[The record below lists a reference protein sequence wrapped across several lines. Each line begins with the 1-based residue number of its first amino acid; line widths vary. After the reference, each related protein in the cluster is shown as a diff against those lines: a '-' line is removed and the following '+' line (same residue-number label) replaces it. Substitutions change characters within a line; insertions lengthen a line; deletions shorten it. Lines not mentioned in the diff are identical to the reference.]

1 METLFGVPVER
12 LALGAGLASAAI
24 VAALLLVV
32 LRRPVLWRLG
42 LRNVPRRPGSS
53 ALVVAGLALGTAVV
67 TSALFT
73 GDTMTYTVR
82 SLVADSLGRA
92 DEVVV
97 QSWLGPRGQNRRWF
111 EAVAKGAPLTAGSG
125 YFDAAIHDRLAEGL
139 AADGPIAALVP
150 AIVEQA
156 TLVDLTTQQLLPD
169 TNVLGLPAD
178 YPAAMGVLVTPE
190 GEPLSLA
197 DLAPD
202 ELFANQEAA
211 NQLGAAP
218 GDQLQ
223 ARLGEHTVALRLAGI
238 YATGDLGGVRPTV
251 IAPLAALQAHL
262 DHAGQVN
269 QILVVNR
276 GSRADSVQRSGE
288 AARLLRARL
297 IDDAAT
303 ARALEALRREPV
315 RRAVAALAADLRG
328 PDAPRLARVRDALEA
343 SDGPEA
349 RAVITDAIGDPE
361 TAARLGLVALRLPQG
376 AERREL
382 FGALNAGGGVRVLE
396 LKRVAQERADQ
407 FASILTSIFV
417 VLGIFSIATGLM
429 LVFLVFV
436 LLAAGRR
443 TEMGVARALGAR
455 QRDLTALLLVEGVV
469 YALGAAA
476 LGVVAGLGIGHALVA
491 ILQSAL
497 TPLGLSVRAHVEP
510 RSLAF
515 AFTLGLLLS
524 LVTIGLSAWWT
535 SRLNIAAAMR
545 NLAEPTGRAAAW
557 LKPLLALAL
566 VALGLGLLN
575 LGQRGHLLLSLALG
589 LSALVLAA
597 ERLLAW
603 ASGIRG
609 RGSGRSI
616 KRVLTTLASLALLA
630 LWWDPSRAVQALGLG
645 RAPLAPEVFPV
656 AGIAMALAAVWGLSA
671 NLGLL
676 LAAATWLVRPLRPLR
691 LTGRLAAAHLSHQSF
706 RSGMAMAMF
715 ALVLCSLTVSSV
727 LLAGAH
733 RAYGRPDGDNAGYDL
748 RAQTDGTPSTAGE
761 TVPVVFDLRAA
772 LTDAPAARPDDFPAI
787 GGVSTQG
794 GELIRLAGPRATWQ
808 PTTVGVLDEAFL
820 RTTEAHLTTRA
831 AAYAEPR
838 DVWTALAERPGL
850 AVVGA
855 TVAAGLGL
863 GPAGE
868 TLAPGT
874 AVWVRAREGGRA
886 LRLEVVGVLAPRS
899 PLGDGVFL
907 SAAMAARAGLPTA
920 RQVTYYLRT
929 RDGLTPERAASALN
943 VSFADRGL
951 RASVVDPELRLS
963 QAVQAPLSFLLQGFM
978 GLGLVSGVLAVGLLS
993 ARAVLE
999 RRSQIGMLRA
1009 VGMRA
1014 GAVQFSLLLEGS
1026 AVALAGAAI
1035 GLAVGTVLAR
1045 QVVHYLQRAHPEFPL
1060 VVPTDQL
1067 VAIAV
1072 LAWGASLLAAAVPA
1086 WRAGR
1091 IAPVEALRY
1100 E

>member
-1 METLFGVPVER
+1 
-12 LALGAGLASAAI
+12 
-24 VAALLLVV
+24 
-32 LRRPVLWRLG
+32 
-42 LRNVPRRPGSS
+42 
-53 ALVVAGLALGTAVV
+53 
-67 TSALFT
+67 
-73 GDTMTYTVR
+73 
-82 SLVADSLGRA
+82 
-92 DEVVV
+92 
-97 QSWLGPRGQNRRWF
+97 
-111 EAVAKGAPLTAGSG
+111 
-125 YFDAAIHDRLAEGL
+125 
-139 AADGPIAALVP
+139 
-150 AIVEQA
+150 
-156 TLVDLTTQQLLPD
+156 
-169 TNVLGLPAD
+169 
-178 YPAAMGVLVTPE
+178 
-190 GEPLSLA
+190 
-197 DLAPD
+197 
-202 ELFANQEAA
+202 
-211 NQLGAAP
+211 
-218 GDQLQ
+218 
-223 ARLGEHTVALRLAGI
+223 
-238 YATGDLGGVRPTV
+238 
-251 IAPLAALQAHL
+251 
-262 DHAGQVN
+262 VN

-276 GSRADSVQRSGE
+276 GDRADSVQRSGE

-297 IDDAAT
+297 IDDATA
-303 ARALEALRREPV
+303 ARALETLRREPV
-315 RRAVAALAADLRG
+315 RRGVAAVAADLHG
-328 PDAPRLARVRDALEA
+328 PEAERLGRVRDALEA
-343 SDGPEA
+343 PDTPEA
-349 RAVITDAIGDPE
+349 RQVIADAIGDPE

-382 FGALNAGGGVRVLE
+382 FEALNAAGGVRVLE

-407 FASILTSIFV
+407 YASILTSIFV
-417 VLGIFSIATGLM
+417 VLGVFSIATGLM

-455 QRDLTALLLVEGVV
+455 QRDLTAMLLSEGVV
-469 YALGAAA
+469 YALGAAF
-476 LGVVAGLGIGHALVA
+476 LGVAAGVGIGHGLVA
-491 ILQSAL
+491 VLQSAL
-497 TPLGLSVRAHVEP
+497 TPLGLSVRPHVEP

-535 SRLNIAAAMR
+535 SRLNVAAAMR
-545 NLAEPTGRAAAW
+545 NLAEPTGRAALW
-557 LKPLLALAL
+557 LKPLLAVGL
-566 VALGLGLLN
+566 VAVGAGLLII
-575 LGQRGHLLLSLALG
+575 GQRGQLLLALALG
-589 LSALVLAA
+589 LSALILAA

-603 ASGIRG
+603 GLGIGGWGLGDGRRRRRRG
-609 RGSGRSI
+609 GI
-616 KRVLTTLASLALLA
+616 PYPLLATLASALLLA
-630 LWWDPSRAVQALGLG
+630 LWWEPSRAVQALGLG

-671 NLGLL
+671 NLGPL

-691 LTGRLAAAHLSHQSF
+691 LTGRLAAAHLGHQRF
-706 RSGMAMAMF
+706 RAGMAMAMF

-748 RAQTDGTPSTAGE
+748 RAQTDGVPPTTSE
-761 TVPVVFDLRAA
+761 TVPVRFDLRAA
-772 LTDAPAARPDDFPAI
+772 LTDATAARPDDFPAI
-787 GGVSTQG
+787 GGVATQG

-808 PTTVGVLDEAFL
+808 PASVGVLDEAFL
-820 RTTEAHLTTRA
+820 RTTEAQLTTRA
-831 AAYAEPR
+831 AGYAEPR
-838 DVWTALAERPGL
+838 DVWAALADRPDL

-863 GPAGE
+863 GPAGDA
-868 TLAPGT
+868 LAPGT
-874 AVWVRAREGGRA
+874 TIWVRAQEGGRA
-886 LRLEVVGVLAPRS
+886 VRLEVVGVLAPRS

-907 SAAMAARAGLPTA
+907 SDATAARAGLPSA
-920 RQVTYYLRT
+920 RQITYYLRT

-943 VSFADRGL
+943 VSFGDRGL

-999 RRSQIGMLRA
+999 RRAQIGMLRA

-1026 AVALAGAAI
+1026 VVALAGAGVGLGVGAI
-1035 GLAVGTVLAR
+1035 LAG
-1045 QVVHYLQRAHPEFPL
+1045 QVVRFLQRAHPEFPL
-1060 VVPTDQL
+1060 VVPVDQL
-1067 VAIAV
+1067 AAIAV

>member
-1 METLFGVPVER
+1 MESLFGVPVER

-24 VAALLLVV
+24 VAALLAVV
-32 LRRPVLWRLG
+32 LPRPVLWRLG
-42 LRNVPRRPGSS
+42 LRNVPRRPGSA

-82 SLVADSLGRA
+82 SLVADSLGRV

-111 EAVAKGAPLTAGSG
+111 EALAKGAPLTAGSG
-125 YFDAAIHDRLAEGL
+125 YFDAAAYDRLADTPD
-139 AADGPIAALVP
+139 DGPVAALVP

-169 TNVLGLPAD
+169 TNVLGLPAEGAEALGALTSVD
-178 YPAAMGVLVTPE
+178 

-197 DLAPD
+197 DLGPD
-202 ELFANQEAA
+202 ELYVNQEAA
-211 NQLGAAP
+211 TQLGAAV
-218 GDQLQ
+218 GDSLQ
-223 ARLGEHTVALRLAGI
+223 ARLGDHTIALRLAAI
-238 YATGDLGGVRPTV
+238 YATGDLGGARPTV
-251 IAPLAALQAHL
+251 VAPLGALQAHL
-262 DHAGQVN
+262 DHLGQVN
-269 QILVVNR
+269 QVLVVNR
-276 GSRADSVQRSGE
+276 GERANSVEQSAA

-297 IDDAAT
+297 IDDDAA
-303 ARALEALRREPV
+303 ARAAEALRREPV
-315 RRAVAALAADLRG
+315 RRGVAALAADLRG
-328 PDAPRLARVRDALEA
+328 PERERFARLRDALEA
-343 SDGPEA
+343 PDGPEA
-349 RAVITDAIGDPE
+349 RARIADAIGDLE
-361 TAARLGLVALRLPQG
+361 TAARLNAVALRLPQG
-376 AERREL
+376 PERREL
-382 FGALNAGGGVRVLE
+382 FGALNAGGGLRVLE

-407 FASILTSIFV
+407 YASILTSIFV
-417 VLGIFSIATGLM
+417 VLGVFSIATGLM

-455 QRDLTALLLVEGVV
+455 QRDLTAMLLVEGLV
-469 YALGAAA
+469 YALGAALAGVAAGVA
-476 LGVVAGLGIGHALVA
+476 LGHGLVAVLQHALE
-491 ILQSAL
+491 
-497 TPLGLSVRAHVEP
+497 PLGLSVRAHVEP
-510 RSLAF
+510 RSLVF
-515 AFTLGLLLS
+515 AFTLGLLLA
-524 LVTIGLSAWWT
+524 LVTICLSAWWA

-557 LKPLLALAL
+557 LGPLVALALAAAG
-566 VALGLGLLN
+566 VALLQ
-575 LGQRGHLLLSLALG
+575 LGQREQLLLALALG
-589 LSALVLAA
+589 LSAGLLAA
-597 ERLLAW
+597 ERLLRW
-603 ASGIRG
+603 LLG
-609 RGSGRSI
+609 RYLPR
-616 KRVLTTLASLALLA
+616 RPLALRLLATLVSALLVA
-630 LWWDPSRAVQALGLG
+630 LWWDPTRAVQALGLG

-676 LAAATWLVRPLRPLR
+676 LAGLTWLVRPVRALR
-691 LTGRLAAAHLSHQSF
+691 LTGRLAAAHLGQQSF

-727 LLAGAH
+727 LLAGAY
-733 RAYGRPDGDNAGYDL
+733 RAYGHPDGDNAGYDL
-748 RAQTDGTPSTAGE
+748 RAQTDAAPPPSGDS
-761 TVPVVFDLRAA
+761 VPVRFDLRAA
-772 LTDAPAARPDDFPAI
+772 LNDAPAARPDDFPAI
-787 GGVSTQG
+787 GGVATQG

-808 PTTVGVLDEAFL
+808 PATVSVLDDAFL
-820 RTTEAHLTTRA
+820 RTTEAHITTRA
-831 AAYAEPR
+831 AGYADPGT
-838 DVWTALAERPGL
+838 VWTALADQAGL
-850 AVVGA
+850 AVVGPS
-855 TVAAGLGL
+855 VAATLGL
-863 GPAGE
+863 GPAGDV
-868 TLAPGT
+868 LPADT
-874 AVWVRAREGGRA
+874 AIWVRAREGGRA
-886 LRLEVVGVLAPRS
+886 LRLQVVGVLAPRG

-907 SAAMAARAGLPTA
+907 SEATAAAAGLPA
-920 RQVTYYLRT
+920 GRQVTYYLRT

-943 VSFADRGL
+943 VSFGEQGL

-978 GLGLVSGVLAVGLLS
+978 ALGLVSGVLAVGLLS

-1026 AVALAGAAI
+1026 AVALAGAGV
-1035 GLAVGTVLAR
+1035 GLAVGVVLAG
-1045 QVVHYLQRAHPEFPL
+1045 QVVRFLQRAHPEFPL
-1060 VVPTDQL
+1060 IVPTDQL
-1067 VAIAV
+1067 AAIAV